1 MSRGLHNLLLLLI
14 LALAAL
20 LRLSAPGAVPPG
32 FFFDEA
38 RNVRYAVEIFEG
50 AGFDFSMYL
59 GEPLFALFVVPSMW
73 LFGINH
79 EALRLAAGLAGW
91 LAVPGCYWAVR
102 VLFGRNTAL
111 LAAFLLAVLPWHLV
125 YSRIGFRCVTMTTCL
140 FPAIAAFDLAF
151 RRGRAWALPLLAI
164 FLGLGYHSYIPFKL
178 TFALMPLWLIVLYR
192 QGGLRLGREAALRW
206 GVPSLLLCGALIA
219 PAFFLT
225 DIVHQRVGEENN
237 LSREMILSERGPL
250 PNALRIAGMFFW
262 EGDSNWRHNAPGAAQ
277 IPRFLF
283 PFLLIGLCLA
293 VRRPMR
299 YQSFVLLS
307 AFLLFLFP
315 SVIST
320 GAPHATRTLG
330 ALFPT
335 VVFIARGLRWTGC
348 RLSRLGAMRRR
359 RALIPAA
366 GSVLL
371 VYTGIF
377 CAWQYF
383 IVYGR
388 NELVWWS
395 FQTPYYEVAD
405 FLERN
410 VPADA
415 PIWREEFQ
423 DAWVNDLPFEVHLR
437 SRVDH
442 LRVLSDPSELDQLS
456 DAPGQNYVV
465 FVGKFTMLDAFRA
478 AHPDAPVV
486 FASITPSGAT
496 AGVVFMKQGTE

>member
-20 LRLSAPGAVPPG
+20 LRFSAPGTVPPG

-79 EALRLAAGLAGW
+79 ESLRLAAGLAGW

-111 LAAFLLAVLPWHLV
+111 IAAFLLAVLPWHLV

-151 RRGRAWALPLLAI
+151 RRGRAWALPLLAL

-192 QGGLRLGREAALRW
+192 QGGIRLEKPAALRW
-206 GVPSLLLCGALIA
+206 GLPSLLLCGALVA

-237 LSREMILSERGPL
+237 LSREMIFSSRGPL
-250 PNALRIAGMFFW
+250 PSALRIAGMFVW
-262 EGDSNWRHNAPGAAQ
+262 AGDSNWRHNPPGAAQ
-277 IPRFLF
+277 IPRYLF
-283 PFLLIGLCLA
+283 PFFLAGLCLA
-293 VRRPMR
+293 LRRPMR
-299 YQSFVLLS
+299 YHNFVLWS
-307 AFLLFLFP
+307 ALLVFLFP

-320 GAPHATRTLG
+320 SAPHATRTLG

-335 VVFIARGLRWTGC
+335 VVFIARGLRWSGW
-348 RLSRLGAMRRR
+348 RLSRLAVFRTRRSS
-359 RALIPAA
+359 LSAA
-366 GSVLL
+366 GTALL
-371 VYTGIF
+371 VYTAAF

-388 NELVWWS
+388 NEQVWWS

-405 FLERN
+405 FLDRN
-410 VPADA
+410 ATPGAV
-415 PIWREEFQ
+415 IWREEFQ
-423 DAWVNDLPFEVHLR
+423 HAWVNDLPFDFHLR
-437 SRVDH
+437 RRSEN
-442 LRVLSDPSELDQLS
+442 LRIMATGEELARIS
-456 DAPGQNYVV
+456 AEARPVYTA
-465 FVGKFTMLDAFRA
+465 FVGKFTLLEDFRA
-478 AHPDAPVV
+478 AHPNAVIV
-486 FASITPSGAT
+486 FVSTTPSGAT
-496 AGVVFMKQGTE
+496 AGVVFRID